1 METAT
6 LNSLNRV
13 KSKTDFGSSQTF
25 YLKADV
31 MNYTDPVVE
40 KAVNSWSRIASAGQ
54 TVLLEALQI
63 LNPMSK
69 DLSDT
74 EELVTFL
81 QGLKE
86 EGHKP
91 TVLRSKDVYGYRSCT
106 ARTLPE
112 EMCCTD
118 MASKGSR
125 TGKKRGRK
133 KKKKES
139 NKYASWTTS
148 ASESHKGSVF
158 SRPPAMTIEPPLIQ
172 QCLKLTN
179 ITGLTR
185 GHTARLQIHSQLPT
199 LSGIPL
205 LPSQNIGRTP
215 KAVALV
221 GLEWNGA
228 LIGDS
233 APVMYQNGRGV
244 YNYKIDVSNHRRSWR
259 DDQSLWVMNDQEEC
273 RLDENSLRWKV
284 VKVDD
289 CVTVEELRRKA
300 QRILQVNLSPVIQI
314 RPLYGTV
321 AENQRDI
328 SSDFLA

>member
-1 METAT
+1 
-6 LNSLNRV
+6 
-13 KSKTDFGSSQTF
+13 
-25 YLKADV
+25 

>member
-1 METAT
+1 
-6 LNSLNRV
+6 
-13 KSKTDFGSSQTF
+13 
-25 YLKADV
+25 

-54 TVLLEALQI
+54 SVLLEALQI

-106 ARTLPE
+106 AKTLPE
-112 EMCCTD
+112 EMYSTD

-125 TGKKRGRK
+125 TGKKRGRRK

-139 NKYASWTTS
+139 NKYASWSTS

-158 SRPPAMTIEPPLIQ
+158 SRCPVMTIEPPPVQ

-179 ITGLTR
+179 ITGLRR
-185 GHTARLQIHSQLPT
+185 GHTARLQIHSQPPT

-205 LPSQNIGRTP
+205 LPSQNMGRTP

-221 GLEWNGA
+221 GQRYHPFCPEWNGA

-233 APVMYQNGRGV
+233 APVIYQNGRGV
-244 YNYKIDVSNHRRSWR
+244 YDYKIDVSNHRRSWR
-259 DDQSLWVMNDQEEC
+259 DDRSLWVMNDQEEC
-273 RLDENSLRWKV
+273 RLDENSLRLKV
-284 VKVDD
+284 IKVDD

-314 RPLYGTV
+314 RPLYETV
-321 AENQRDI
+321 AE
-328 SSDFLA
+328 

>member
-1 METAT
+1 M
-6 LNSLNRV
+6 

-205 LPSQNIGRTP
+205 LPSQNMGRTP

>member
-259 DDQSLWVMNDQEEC
+259 DDQSLWVMNDQAEC

>member
-1 METAT
+1 
-6 LNSLNRV
+6 
-13 KSKTDFGSSQTF
+13 
-25 YLKADV
+25 

-106 ARTLPE
+106 AKTLSE
-112 EMCCTD
+112 EMYCTD

-158 SRPPAMTIEPPLIQ
+158 PRPPVMTIDP

-185 GHTARLQIHSQLPT
+185 RHAARLQIHSQLPT

-205 LPSQNIGRTP
+205 LPSQNTGRTP
-215 KAVALV
+215 KAAATV
-221 GLEWNGA
+221 GQRYHPSCPEWNGA

-244 YNYKIDVSNHRRSWR
+244 YNYEIDVSNHRRSWR
-259 DDQSLWVMNDQEEC
+259 DDQSLWAMNDQEEC

-289 CVTVEELRRKA
+289 CITVEELRRKA

-314 RPLYGTV
+314 RPLYEPV
-321 AENQRDI
+321 AEYQRDS
-328 SSDFLA
+328 SSDFLV

>member
-1 METAT
+1 
-6 LNSLNRV
+6 
-13 KSKTDFGSSQTF
+13 
-25 YLKADV
+25 
-31 MNYTDPVVE
+31 MNYTEPVVE

-314 RPLYGTV
+314 RPLYETL
-321 AENQRDI
+321 AEYQRE
-328 SSDFLA
+328 

>member
-1 METAT
+1 
-6 LNSLNRV
+6 
-13 KSKTDFGSSQTF
+13 
-25 YLKADV
+25 

-54 TVLLEALQI
+54 SVLLEALQI

-106 ARTLPE
+106 AKTLPE
-112 EMCCTD
+112 EMYSTD

-125 TGKKRGRK
+125 TGKKRGRRK

-139 NKYASWTTS
+139 NKYASW
-148 ASESHKGSVF
+148 
-158 SRPPAMTIEPPLIQ
+158 R
-172 QCLKLTN
+172 
-179 ITGLTR
+179 
-185 GHTARLQIHSQLPT
+185 
-199 LSGIPL
+199 IPL
-205 LPSQNIGRTP
+205 LPSQNMGRTP

-221 GLEWNGA
+221 GQRYHPFCPEWNGA

-233 APVMYQNGRGV
+233 APVIYQNGRGV
-244 YNYKIDVSNHRRSWR
+244 YDYKIDVSNHRRSWR

-273 RLDENSLRWKV
+273 RLDENSLRLKV
-284 VKVDD
+284 IKVDD

-314 RPLYGTV
+314 RPLYETV
-321 AENQRDI
+321 AE
-328 SSDFLA
+328 

>member
-1 METAT
+1 
-6 LNSLNRV
+6 
-13 KSKTDFGSSQTF
+13 
-25 YLKADV
+25 
-31 MNYTDPVVE
+31 MNYTDPVGE

-106 ARTLPE
+106 AKTLPE
-112 EMCCTD
+112 EMYCTD

-133 KKKKES
+133 KKKES
-139 NKYASWTTS
+139 NKYASWSTS

-158 SRPPAMTIEPPLIQ
+158 SRPSVMTIEPPLIQ

-205 LPSQNIGRTP
+205 LPSQNMGRTP

-221 GLEWNGA
+221 GQRYHPSCPEWNGA

-259 DDQSLWVMNDQEEC
+259 DDRSLWVMNGQEEC

-289 CVTVEELRRKA
+289 CITLDELRRKA

-314 RPLYGTV
+314 RPLYETV
-321 AENQRDI
+321 AEYQRDY
-328 SSDFLA
+328 LQ

>member
-1 METAT
+1 
-6 LNSLNRV
+6 
-13 KSKTDFGSSQTF
+13 
-25 YLKADV
+25 

-205 LPSQNIGRTP
+205 LPSQNMGRTP

>member
-1 METAT
+1 MLGT
-6 LNSLNRV
+6 
-13 KSKTDFGSSQTF
+13 
-25 YLKADV
+25 Y
-31 MNYTDPVVE
+31 PVGE

-54 TVLLEALQI
+54 AVLLETLQI
-63 LNPMSK
+63 LNPMSR

-74 EELVTFL
+74 EELVSFL

-106 ARTLPE
+106 AKLFSAETYS
-112 EMCCTD
+112 TD
-118 MASKGSR
+118 MASKGPKP
-125 TGKKRGRK
+125 GKKRGR

-139 NKYASWTTS
+139 NKYASWSAS
-148 ASESHKGSVF
+148 ASESHKGSPF
-158 SRPPAMTIEPPLIQ
+158 SRPPVLTIKPPQVQ

-185 GHTARLQIHSQLPT
+185 GHTARMQINSQPPT

-205 LPSQNIGRTP
+205 LPSQNAGRTP

-221 GLEWNGA
+221 GQRYHPSCPEWNGA

-233 APVMYQNGRGV
+233 APVLYQNGRGV
-244 YNYKIDVSNHRRSWR
+244 YDYETDMTNHRRSWR
-259 DDQSLWVMNDQEEC
+259 DDRSLWMMNRQEEC
-273 RLDENSLRWKV
+273 RLDKNSLRWKV

-289 CVTVEELRRKA
+289 CVTVEDLRRKA
-300 QRILQVNLSPVIQI
+300 QKVLQVNLSPVIQI
-314 RPLYGTV
+314 RPLYETL
-321 AENQRDI
+321 AEYHCDDI
-328 SSDFLA
+328 SSDFLD

>member
-1 METAT
+1 
-6 LNSLNRV
+6 
-13 KSKTDFGSSQTF
+13 
-25 YLKADV
+25 
-31 MNYTDPVVE
+31 MNYTDPAGE
-40 KAVNSWSRIASAGQ
+40 KAVNSWSRISSAGQ
-54 TVLLEALQI
+54 AVLLEALQI

-74 EELVTFL
+74 EELVSFL

-106 ARTLPE
+106 ANLFSAETYS
-112 EMCCTD
+112 TD
-118 MASKGSR
+118 MASKGPKPS
-125 TGKKRGRK
+125 KKRGR

-139 NKYASWTTS
+139 NKYASWSAS
-148 ASESHKGSVF
+148 ASESHKGPTF
-158 SRPPAMTIEPPLIQ
+158 SRAPVLTVKLPQAQ

-185 GHTARLQIHSQLPT
+185 GHTARMQIHSQPPT

-205 LPSQNIGRTP
+205 LPSQTAGRTP
-215 KAVALV
+215 EAVALV
-221 GLEWNGA
+221 GQRYHSSCPEWNRA

-244 YNYKIDVSNHRRSWR
+244 YDYETDMTNHRRSWG
-259 DDQSLWVMNDQEEC
+259 DDRSLWMVNRQEEC
-273 RLDENSLRWKV
+273 RLDKNSLRWKV

-289 CVTVEELRRKA
+289 CVTVEELRKKA
-300 QRILQVNLSPVIQI
+300 QRVLQVNLSPVIQI
-314 RPLYGTV
+314 RPLYETL
-321 AENQRDI
+321 AEYHCEDI
-328 SSDFLA
+328 SSDFLD

>member
-1 METAT
+1 
-6 LNSLNRV
+6 
-13 KSKTDFGSSQTF
+13 
-25 YLKADV
+25 
-31 MNYTDPVVE
+31 MNYTEPVVE

-54 TVLLEALQI
+54 TVLFEALQI

-74 EELVTFL
+74 EELVSFL

-91 TVLRSKDVYGYRSCT
+91 VVLRSKDVYGYRSCT
-106 ARTLPE
+106 AKTLPA
-112 EMCCTD
+112 EMCSMD
-118 MASKGSR
+118 MACKGPR
-125 TGKKRGRK
+125 PGKKRGRKNNNNK

-139 NKYASWTTS
+139 NNYASWSSAS
-148 ASESHKGSVF
+148 ASESHKRSVF
-158 SRPPAMTIEPPLIQ
+158 SRPPILTIQPSQVQ
-172 QCLKLTN
+172 QQQYLKLTN
-179 ITGLTR
+179 ITGLMR
-185 GHTARLQIHSQLPT
+185 GHTARMQIHSQPPT

-205 LPSQNIGRTP
+205 LPSPNAGRTP

-221 GLEWNGA
+221 GQRYHASCPEWNRA

-233 APVMYQNGRGV
+233 APVIYQNGRGV
-244 YNYKIDVSNHRRSWR
+244 YNYKTDVSNHRRSWT
-259 DDQSLWVMNDQEEC
+259 DEQSLWMMSRQEEC

-284 VKVDD
+284 IKVDD

-314 RPLYGTV
+314 RPLYETL
-321 AENQRDI
+321 AEYQRE
-328 SSDFLA
+328 